1 MGDKTIADLV
11 KESVS
16 TELKSAMDTAMA
28 EVNKKYADI
37 YAGSRAEEE
46 KKGLKKIEPG
56 IRLARYAKCVLAAE
70 KSGDLEFWAKKI
82 YPEDAELAAYT
93 KAAMSVTTPSE
104 GGFFVPEVLSQE
116 IIEYLYPKLVL
127 TKLGARRIDMPNGNL
142 TVPKFNATSA
152 AYYIGE
158 NRKATESKATIGN
171 VKLSSKKLAVLVPI
185 SNDLIRSASS
195 LADAMIRDDMVM
207 ISQLKRDYVAFY
219 GAGTAYTPSGLST
232 LLTSS
237 EKYGSS
243 STAFTAD
250 IPGYLLGELM
260 GKNVPMLSVGWAF
273 SGRAWAYLYNLK
285 TTTGAYIYRAEMD
298 QGKLL
303 GYPFY
308 VSNQISYTAGSP
320 GYVDIFL
327 GDFSEF
333 YDAVQMEMQME
344 ASREAAYVDSDGN
357 TVSAFSNDQTVLRL
371 LTLHDYNVRHKESFI
386 QGTYKLA
393 TS

>member
-1 MGDKTIADLV
+1 MGEKTIVDLV

-16 TELKSAMDTAMA
+16 AEVKTSMDAAMA
-28 EVNKKYADI
+28 EAQKKYAEI
-37 YAGSRAEEE
+37 YATSRATEE
-46 KKGLKKIEPG
+46 KKGLKTVEPG
-56 IRLARYAKCVLAAE
+56 IRLARYAKCVLASE
-70 KSGDLEFWAKKI
+70 KSGDIEFWAKKI

-93 KAAMSVTTPSE
+93 KAAMSVSTPSE

-116 IIEYLYPKLVL
+116 IIEYLYPKLIL
-127 TKLGARRIDMPNGNL
+127 TKLGARRIDMPSGNL
-142 TVPKFNATSA
+142 TVPKFNATTA

-158 NRKATESKATIGN
+158 NKKATKSQATIGS

-195 LADAMIRDDMVM
+195 LADAMIRDDMVT

-219 GAGTAYTPSGLST
+219 GTGTAYTPSGLTT
-232 LLTSS
+232 LLSSS

-243 STAFTAD
+243 TTAFTAD
-250 IPGYLLGELM
+250 IPGFLLGELL
-260 GKNVPMLSVGWAF
+260 GKNVPMVSVGWGF

-303 GYPFY
+303 GYPFF
-308 VSNQISYTAGSP
+308 VSNQIAYTAGTP

-333 YDAVQMEMQME
+333 YDGVQMEMQME
-344 ASREAAYVDSDGN
+344 ASREAAYVDEDGN
-357 TVSAFSNDQTVLRL
+357 TISAFSNDQTVLRL

>member
-11 KESVS
+11 NESVS
-16 TELKSAMDTAMA
+16 TQMDAKLA
-28 EVNKKYADI
+28 EVQKKYSDI
-37 YAGSRAEEE
+37 YQNAETKRERKGE
-46 KKGLKKIEPG
+46 KAVDPG

-70 KSGDLEFWAKKI
+70 KGGDPESWAKKI
-82 YPEDAELAAYT
+82 YPDDNELHAYT
-93 KAAMSVTTPSE
+93 KTAMSVSTPSE
-104 GGFFVPEVLSQE
+104 GGFMVPDVLSAE

-127 TKLGARRIDMPNGNL
+127 TKLGARKVDMPQGNL
-142 TVPKFNATSA
+142 NIPRFNATSS

-158 NRKATESKATIGN
+158 NRPQTTSQAAIGS
-171 VKLSSKKLAVLVPI
+171 VKLSAKKLGVLVPV
-185 SNDLIRSASS
+185 SNDLIRSASPI
-195 LADAMIRDDMVM
+195 ADAMVRDDMVM
-207 ISQLKRDYVAFY
+207 ISQLKRDYMAFY
-219 GAGTAYTPSGLST
+219 GPGTQYSPSGLSV
-232 LLTSS
+232 LLTST

-260 GKNVPMLSVGWAF
+260 GKNIPMISVGWTF
-273 SGRAWAYLYNLK
+273 SGRAWSYLYNLK

-298 QGKLL
+298 MGKLL
-303 GYPFY
+303 GYSFF
-308 VSNQISYTAGSP
+308 VSNQIAYTAGSP

-344 ASREAAYVDSDGN
+344 ASREATYIDDSGSA
-357 TVSAFSNDQTVLRL
+357 VSAFSNDQTVLRL
-371 LTLHDYNVRHKESFI
+371 LTLHDYNIRHKESFI

-393 TS
+393 AT